1 VSNKS
6 PLNKSAASNAR
17 PRGRPRSARA
27 RTAILAAARAI
38 LEEGG
43 ITALTMEGIA
53 VRAGVGKPTIYR
65 EWPNAHAVAMAALMS
80 AEEASPKISSSSSPL
95 TELRRQ
101 LRAVAGVFALRM
113 GRQAVIMI
121 ASASGETELSK
132 SFRNHFILARREE
145 GREIIARGIAQRE
158 VRDNI
163 EVEVV
168 LDMIYG
174 PIFYR
179 LLMGNGVLDEQFTD
193 AVVEHALHGISA
205 QPAAPRRVKKRQ

>member
-1 VSNKS
+1 MSTKLSGTPANS
-6 PLNKSAASNAR
+6 R

-38 LEEGG
+38 LEEDG

-53 VRAGVGKPTIYR
+53 ARAGVGKPTIYR

-80 AEEASPKISSSSSPL
+80 AEDASPKIASSPSAL

-101 LRAVAGVFALRM
+101 LRAVASIFTLRV
-113 GRQAVIMI
+113 GRQAAIMI

-132 SFRNHFILARREE
+132 SFRNHFILARRDE
-145 GREIIARGIAQRE
+145 GRDIILRGIAQGELRSQI
-158 VRDNI
+158 DI
-163 EVEVV
+163 EVA

-179 LLMGNGVLDEQFTD
+179 LLMGHGALDAEFTD
-193 AVVEHALHGISA
+193 AVVGHAMQGISA
-205 QPAAPRRVKKRQ
+205 GRAPRRRSRRGT

>member
-1 VSNKS
+1 MSNKS
-6 PLNKSAASNAR
+6 PAPVLQPR
-17 PRGRPRSARA
+17 PRGRPRSTHA

-53 VRAGVGKPTIYR
+53 GRAGVGKPTIYR

-80 AEEASPKISSSSSPL
+80 AEDAAPKIASSASAL

-101 LRAVAGVFALRM
+101 LRAVASVFALRV

-145 GREIIARGIAQRE
+145 GRGIISRGIAQGELRS
-158 VRDNI
+158 DI
-163 EVEVV
+163 DTEVV

-179 LLMGNGVLDEQFTD
+179 LLMGNGALDETFTD
-193 AVVEHALHGISA
+193 AVVEHALRGISA
-205 QPAAPRRVKKRQ
+205 GRTAVRAKRRQ

>member
-1 VSNKS
+1 MSNEL
-6 PLNKSAASNAR
+6 PGPALNAR
-17 PRGRPRSARA
+17 RRGRPRSARA

-53 VRAGVGKPTIYR
+53 ARAGVGKPTIYR

-80 AEEASPKISSSSSPL
+80 AADASPKIASAASAL

-101 LRAVAGVFALRM
+101 LRAVAGVFALRA
-113 GRQAVIMI
+113 GRQAAIMI

-132 SFRNHFILARREE
+132 SFRNHFILARRDE
-145 GREIIARGIAQRE
+145 GREIISRGISQGELHARI
-158 VRDNI
+158 DI
-163 EVEVV
+163 EVV

-174 PIFYR
+174 PVFYR
-179 LLMGNGVLDEQFTD
+179 LLMGNGVLDEKFTD
-193 AVVEHALHGISA
+193 AVVDHALRGI
-205 QPAAPRRVKKRQ
+205 AAGRAAAKKVAKQQR

>member
-1 VSNKS
+1 VLKG
-6 PLNKSAASNAR
+6 R
-17 PRGRPRSARA
+17 PRGRPRSTRA

-53 VRAGVGKPTIYR
+53 ARAGVGKPTIYR

-80 AEEASPKISSSSSPL
+80 VEDASPKVASSSSAL

-101 LRAVAGVFALRM
+101 LRAVAGVFALRT
-113 GRQAVIMI
+113 GRQAAIMI

-132 SFRNHFILARREE
+132 SFRNHFILARRDE
-145 GREIIARGIAQRE
+145 GRGIISRGISQHELRVE
-158 VRDNI
+158 IDI
-163 EVEVV
+163 EVV

-179 LLMGNGVLDEQFTD
+179 LLMGNGALDEKFTD
-193 AVVEHALHGISA
+193 AVVEHALRGISA
-205 QPAAPRRVKKRQ
+205 AKSPPRGAKRQA